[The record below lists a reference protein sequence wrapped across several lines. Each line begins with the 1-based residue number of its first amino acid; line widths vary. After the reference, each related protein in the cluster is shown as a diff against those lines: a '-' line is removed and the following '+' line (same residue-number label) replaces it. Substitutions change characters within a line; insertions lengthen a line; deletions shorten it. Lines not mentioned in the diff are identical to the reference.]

1 MMMLMGLAM
10 STWRVFDC
18 SILLGLADLVPVRV
32 ALDQ

>member
-10 STWRVFDC
+10 STLQGFDC
-18 SILLGLADLVPVRV
+18 SIVLGLADLVPVRV